1 MENYIVSA
9 RKYRPMTFD
18 TVVGQHALTTTLKN
32 AVKSGKLAHAYL
44 FCGPRGVGKTTCARI
59 FAKAINC
66 MNPTAE
72 GEACNECESCKAFNE
87 QRSLN
92 IFELDAASNNS
103 VENIKALMEQTRI
116 PPQVGRYK
124 VFIIDEVHMLSSAA
138 FNAFLKT
145 LEEPPAHVVF
155 ILATTEKHKILP
167 TILSRCQIYDFERM
181 TVENTIAHLK
191 MVAEKEGISYEESAL
206 ALIAEKADG
215 GMRDALSIFDQAA
228 SFCQGNIT
236 YDKVLEDLNELD
248 ADNYFRMVDLAME
261 NKVSDLMLLLNSII
275 EKGFDGGNV
284 VTGLASHIRNVL
296 MAKDESTLKL
306 LETSKEQ
313 TAKFKAQAQKCPTRF
328 LYQALKVLNQCDVCY
343 KQSSNKRLLVELT
356 LIEVAQLTQPDDGVS
371 AGRGPKRLKILF
383 KRLID
388 SHNQAA
394 AQVAVGE
401 RPLVRKAKAAA
412 VEGDGV
418 QASHNATA
426 TTPSGNAA
434 TATTTATAVHGE
446 AATNAAMGGSGMGA
460 ATATMGVAS
469 GPAGA
474 TAGAAGATAGTA
486 GAVGSASGAA
496 ASPQPAAGMPRLKLG
511 SLGMTF
517 AGLKHKEE
525 VKQAE
530 EEEIKNKDEATEFT
544 EDQLSLEWLRMCN
557 RMPSQMTGLAQ
568 RMKNIQPTI
577 LSYPNIE
584 ILVDNKLLLDQ
595 LGAIKGRIRASLAAS
610 LHNGSITVNLR
621 LAKQNEIKPVLTKK
635 QIFDKMKKDYK
646 PFALLVDGLGLELG

>member
-9 RKYRPMTFD
+9 RKYRPITFD

-313 TAKFKAQAQKCPTRF
+313 TEKFKAQAQKCPTRF

-394 AQVAVGE
+394 AQVAAGE

-412 VEGDGV
+412 AEGDGV

-460 ATATMGVAS
+460 AT
-469 GPAGA
+469 
-474 TAGAAGATAGTA
+474 
-486 GAVGSASGAA
+486 SGAA

-525 VKQAE
+525 VVKQAE
-530 EEEIKNKDEATEFT
+530 EEEIKNKEEATEFT